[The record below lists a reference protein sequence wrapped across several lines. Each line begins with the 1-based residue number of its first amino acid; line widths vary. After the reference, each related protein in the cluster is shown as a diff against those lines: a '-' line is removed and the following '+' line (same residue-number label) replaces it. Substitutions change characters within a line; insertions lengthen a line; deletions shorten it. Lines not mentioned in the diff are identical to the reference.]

1 MSQEGR
7 IEGWYDQEVPVNH
20 TEWCLDMSSRHEG
33 KFCKV
38 FQVDLQDQVYN
49 RSKYQ
54 KIQSKVRGFYQKKY
68 SIMERH
74 FSKG

>member
-1 MSQEGR
+1 MMFGYEF
-7 IEGWYDQEVPVNH
+7 ETW
-20 TEWCLDMSSRHEG
+20 

-54 KIQSKVRGFYQKKY
+54 KIQRKVHGFYQK
-68 SIMERH
+68 ER
-74 FSKG
+74 FVYYRTLL